1 MERNRFLIILALGVI
16 FFAIFNIF
24 LPRSIADRVGLTKIP
39 IIQNARNRFEVDKN
53 TQIILLGDVMLGRTV
68 LTTSEDLNDYVYPFR
83 KIAELTKDA
92 DLTVANLESP
102 IVTNCPRFESG
113 FTFCSDPKMVEG
125 LTYSGIDM
133 VNLANNHN
141 QNFGSVGLEETK
153 KYLGSAGILYSN
165 RELAVKEING
175 LKVGLLG
182 FDKSQQS
189 NPNLTLEEQNLVR
202 DADSK
207 VDILIVSMHWGVEY
221 QEKALQGVVELAK
234 ELVNLGADVIHGHHP
249 HWVQNVEYLNG
260 VPVYYSLG
268 NFVFDQMWSEET
280 KKGLMVKLTFD
291 SEGRFV
297 RDEQTPVYTKA
308 LGQPEKSE

>member
-1 MERNRFLIILALGVI
+1 MERNRFLIIMALGVI

-24 LPRSIADRVGLTKIP
+24 LPRNIADWVGLTKIP

-221 QEKALQGVVELAK
+221 QEKALQ
-234 ELVNLGADVIHGHHP
+234 
-249 HWVQNVEYLNG
+249 
-260 VPVYYSLG
+260 
-268 NFVFDQMWSEET
+268 
-280 KKGLMVKLTFD
+280 
-291 SEGRFV
+291 
-297 RDEQTPVYTKA
+297 
-308 LGQPEKSE
+308 